1 MYLCLCH
8 NIVFDTLRYVY
19 MELDFDKMVLI
30 RLQRIP
36 IGQTVLI
43 SEMAKKD
50 PDGFIQAT
58 KRLIRSGWSEYE
70 FTNDYDG
77 VRRLDLPD
85 FARDFFRKL
94 KNECTKKTR
103 EHSSRNE
110 NRTSTTFFRESA
122 A

>member
-1 MYLCLCH
+1 
-8 NIVFDTLRYVY
+8 
-19 MELDFDKMVLI
+19 MELGFDKMVLI

-50 PDGFIQAT
+50 PNGFIQAT
-58 KRLIRSGWSEYE
+58 KRLVRSGWSEYE

-110 NRTSTTFFRESA
+110 NRTPTTEIPRASA